1 MCWVWTIVVKDIE
14 FDVDDKEEQVSQFR
28 SLPTHPT
35 THSHA
40 KDDDDKEEEAD
51 DNDDVNDDI

>member
-35 THSHA
+35 TCSPA
-40 KDDDDKEEEAD
+40 KDDFDDEGYE
-51 DNDDVNDDI
+51 